1 MLELNLPKYSFKIKE
16 TEGKRTI
23 FDRCRKKFVALTPE
37 EWVRQNMVEFL
48 IREKGFS
55 EALIGNEVLVKVSDM
70 HKRCD
75 TVIYGQEGQPILIVE
90 YKAPHIEITQK
101 TFDQIAMYN
110 FKLKVSFLIVSNGLK
125 HYCCEVDYENNRY
138 NFLREIP
145 TRELIYNKINEK
157 R

>member
-1 MLELNLPKYSFKIKE
+1 
-16 TEGKRTI
+16 
-23 FDRCRKKFVALTPE
+23 
-37 EWVRQNMVEFL
+37 
-48 IREKGFS
+48 
-55 EALIGNEVLVKVSDM
+55 M

-75 TVIYGQEGQPILIVE
+75 TVIYGPKGEPILIVE

-125 HYCCEVDYENNRY
+125 HYCCEVDYQNNRY

-145 TRELIYNKINEK
+145 SRDLIYNKIELTK
-157 R
+157 